1 MFRARDT
8 LRSLSPPAG
17 WGYSFKIFTKKSH
30 VNQNGLPYK
39 QHASFWH
46 AARRYASPHGSQVTE
61 EFVKASANALINS
74 GLAKKGY
81 TYVNV

>member
-1 MFRARDT
+1 
-8 LRSLSPPAG
+8 
-17 WGYSFKIFTKKSH
+17 
-30 VNQNGLPYK
+30 
-39 QHASFWH
+39 
-46 AARRYASPHGSQVTE
+46 VTE